1 MVQSSASSALA
12 LPRFLLSLSASSTSS
27 QQLHGP
33 ANEADACSRIAPA
46 SPPDSACRS
55 TSQDIELVALHPW
68 NLNTPSAAAVPR
80 IVKHKRASLS
90 LPAVSSPSALPERKS
105 ASALPGKD
113 LLHLA
118 SRRSSASLEL
128 SAAST
133 TDSPKR
139 GMTPIERQNKA
150 NQIWRGCW

>member
-1 MVQSSASSALA
+1 MVQSSASSASA

-55 TSQDIELVALHPW
+55 TSQDIELVTLHPW
-68 NLNTPSAAAVPR
+68 NSPSAAAAPR

-90 LPAVSSPSALPERKS
+90 LPAVSPPSALPERKS
-105 ASALPGKD
+105 ASASPGKD
-113 LLHLA
+113 LVQLV

-128 SAAST
+128 SASST

>member
-1 MVQSSASSALA
+1 MVQPSASSASA

-33 ANEADACSRIAPA
+33 ANDADACSRIVPA

-68 NLNTPSAAAVPR
+68 TNPSAVAAPR

-90 LPAVSSPSALPERKS
+90 LPAVSPSALPERKS
-105 ASALPGKD
+105 ALADKD
-113 LLHLA
+113 LQLA

-128 SAAST
+128 SAALT

-150 NQIWRGCW
+150 NQIWRGYW

>member
-1 MVQSSASSALA
+1 MVQRSASSSSA

-33 ANEADACSRIAPA
+33 TNNADARSRIDPA

-68 NLNTPSAAAVPR
+68 DNPSAAAPR
-80 IVKHKRASLS
+80 LVKHKRASLS
-90 LPAVSSPSALPERKS
+90 LPAVSPSALPGRRKS
-105 ASALPGKD
+105 ALADKD
-113 LLHLA
+113 IRLT
-118 SRRSSASLEL
+118 SRGSSASLDL
-128 SAAST
+128 SPGLTA
-133 TDSPKR
+133 DSPRR

-150 NQIWRGCW
+150 NQIWRGYW

>member
-1 MVQSSASSALA
+1 MVQSSASSASA

-33 ANEADACSRIAPA
+33 ANEADACPRIAPA
-46 SPPDSACRS
+46 SPDSACRS

-68 NLNTPSAAAVPR
+68 NSPSR
-80 IVKHKRASLS
+80 ILKHKRASLS
-90 LPAVSSPSALPERKS
+90 LPAVSLPSALPERKS
-105 ASALPGKD
+105 ASASPGKPLVD
-113 LLHLA
+113 QLA

-150 NQIWRGCW
+150 NQVWRGCW

>member
-1 MVQSSASSALA
+1 MVQRSASSSSA

-33 ANEADACSRIAPA
+33 ANNVDARSRIVPA

-68 NLNTPSAAAVPR
+68 NNPSAAAATPR

-90 LPAVSSPSALPERKS
+90 LPAVSPSALPERKS
-105 ASALPGKD
+105 ASGDKD
-113 LLHLA
+113 IRLA
-118 SRRSSASLEL
+118 SRGSSASLGL

-133 TDSPKR
+133 TDSLRR

-150 NQIWRGCW
+150 NQIWRDYW